1 VFSLSTLI
9 ITALISAL
17 AGCAIGV
24 LIVRSNNPKQHQTR
38 DLEQRLQQA
47 EEKLGDYQQ
56 EVNEHFAQ
64 TSQLV
69 NGLTQSYK
77 DVHEYLANSALK
89 LTDPAIS
96 QRMLEAAKGNLN
108 EDEEL
113 NLDESN
119 FEMPKDWAPK
129 APGQT
134 GALSE
139 EYGLKEER
147 DADATDPK
155 AQVG

>member
-1 VFSLSTLI
+1 MFSLSTLI
-9 ITALISAL
+9 ITALVCTL
-17 AGCAIGV
+17 GGCALGA
-24 LIVRSNNPKQHQTR
+24 LLTRSSQPQQQSR

-47 EEKLGDYQQ
+47 EDKLGDYQQ
-56 EVNEHFAQ
+56 EVSEHFAQ
-64 TSQLV
+64 TSELV

-108 EDEEL
+108 EGDAL
-113 NLDESN
+113 VIDESN
-119 FEMPKDWAPK
+119 MEIPRDWAPK

-134 GALSE
+134 GGLSE

-147 DADATDPK
+147 EEDAKPT
-155 AQVG
+155 AQAS